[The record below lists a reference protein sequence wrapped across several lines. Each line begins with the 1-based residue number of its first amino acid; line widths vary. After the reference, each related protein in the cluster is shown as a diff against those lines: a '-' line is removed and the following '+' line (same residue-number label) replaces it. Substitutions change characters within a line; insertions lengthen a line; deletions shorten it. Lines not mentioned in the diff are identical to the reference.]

1 MSKHSKTVLISSLIL
16 ALAGCDA
23 RTDAGGASGA
33 GGEGE
38 ARGAGGATTA
48 AQAPA
53 GATAA
58 AASQPEACVT
68 GLLQTARFAGGW
80 NVRDGEAW
88 FGGHS
93 TRTGTNDITLRASG
107 NDLTMTITGFP
118 TVRMQRVPRVAN
130 YSAERDTFRWQ
141 HDRVDPEIDPE
152 HDPDAAV
159 SSDEA
164 VLVFGC
170 ENMNE
175 MARFQGQARIDA
187 DGMSGMATFRLV
199 MTGTDDGI
207 LHWEMPAPMASSGLF
222 NIERVT

>member
-1 MSKHSKTVLISSLIL
+1 MSKHSHIVLISSLVL

-23 RTDAGGASGA
+23 RTDAGGAGGA

-38 ARGAGGATTA
+38 ARGAGGA
-48 AQAPA
+48 
-53 GATAA
+53 ATAA
-58 AASQPEACVT
+58 QPEACVT

-141 HDRVDPEIDPE
+141 HDRVDPDIDPD
-152 HDPDAAV
+152 HVPDVAV

-164 VLVFGC
+164 VLVVGC
-170 ENMNE
+170 ENMNK
-175 MARFQGQARIDA
+175 MARFQGQARVESS
-187 DGMSGMATFRLV
+187 GMSSMATFRLV
-199 MTGTDDGI
+199 MTGTDDAI
-207 LHWEMPAPMASSGLF
+207 LHWEMSLPVASAGLF
-222 NIERVT
+222 NISRAS

>member
-1 MSKHSKTVLISSLIL
+1 MSKHSKIVLISSLVL

-23 RTDAGGASGA
+23 RNDAGGAGGA

-38 ARGAGGATTA
+38 ARGAGDA
-48 AQAPA
+48 
-53 GATAA
+53 ATAA
-58 AASQPEACVT
+58 QPEACVT

-141 HDRVDPEIDPE
+141 HDRVDPDIDPE

-199 MTGTDDGI
+199 MTGTDGGI
-207 LHWEMPAPMASSGLF
+207 LHWEMQAPMASSGLF

>member
-1 MSKHSKTVLISSLIL
+1 MSKHSHIVLISSLVL

-23 RTDAGGASGA
+23 RTDAGGAGGA

-38 ARGAGGATTA
+38 ARGAGGA
-48 AQAPA
+48 
-53 GATAA
+53 ATAA
-58 AASQPEACVT
+58 QPEACVT
-68 GLLQTARFAGGW
+68 GLLRTARFAGGW

-107 NDLTMTITGFP
+107 NDLTMTITAFP

-141 HDRVDPEIDPE
+141 HDRVDPDIDPE
-152 HDPDAAV
+152 HDPEAAV

>member
-1 MSKHSKTVLISSLIL
+1 MSKHSHIVLISSLVL

-23 RTDAGGASGA
+23 RTDAGGAGGA

-38 ARGAGGATTA
+38 ARGAGGA
-48 AQAPA
+48 
-53 GATAA
+53 ATAA
-58 AASQPEACVT
+58 QPEACVT
-68 GLLQTARFAGGW
+68 GLLPTARFAGGW

-141 HDRVDPEIDPE
+141 HDRVDPDIDPE
-152 HDPDAAV
+152 HDPEAAV